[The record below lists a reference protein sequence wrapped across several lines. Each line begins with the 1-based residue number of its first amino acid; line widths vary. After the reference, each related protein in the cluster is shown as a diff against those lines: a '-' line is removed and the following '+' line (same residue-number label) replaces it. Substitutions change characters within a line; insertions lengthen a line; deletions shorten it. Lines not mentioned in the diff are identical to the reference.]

1 MDVPSR
7 AQAQRAIDHLPCP
20 LTPRFVMTSFLMG
33 RSRRWVYALLA
44 GLAAVITTVSTPQ
57 LAQAV
62 NWLDLLR
69 RGFEVYQLSNLSDA
83 QEVDLGRQID
93 RELSGQ
99 LRFVANTPLNQ
110 LVESVGQRLSSVSTR
125 PNIPYTFRVVN
136 NRAINAFA
144 TMGGFVY
151 VNTGLLTAAENE
163 AELAGV
169 MAHEIGHITERHVVK
184 NLRSRA
190 LSDGLLSASGLD
202 RRRATRLG
210 VELALNLP
218 RSRQAEFESDQVGV
232 TLLQRADYAP
242 IGLPSF
248 LQKLGSRREPPAILS
263 THPNSSERVARL
275 RQLIGPN
282 ATEGMGLDSVEYQ
295 SFIRSAFR

>member
-1 MDVPSR
+1 MTF
-7 AQAQRAIDHLPCP
+7 
-20 LTPRFVMTSFLMG
+20 LTSG
-33 RSRRWVYALLA
+33 RSRRWIYGLLA
-44 GLAAVITTVSTPQ
+44 LCAAVITTLSTPPIV
-57 LAQAV
+57 QAV
-62 NWLDLLR
+62 DWLDLLR

-93 RELSGQ
+93 RELSRQ
-99 LRFVANTPLNQ
+99 LRLVNNSPLNR
-110 LVESVGQRLSSVSTR
+110 LVDSIGQRLAAVSSR

-136 NRAINAFA
+136 SRDINAFA

-151 VNTGLLTAAENE
+151 VNLGLMVAAENE

-190 LSDGLLSASGLD
+190 LSDGILSATGLD
-202 RRRATRLG
+202 RRRATSLG

-232 TLLQRADYAP
+232 TLLQRAQYAP

-248 LQKLGSRREPPAILS
+248 LQKLRSRREPPAILS
-263 THPNSSERVARL
+263 THPNSDERVARL
-275 RQLIGPN
+275 LQLIGPN
-282 ATEGMGLDSVEYQ
+282 GSNGMGLDNAEYQ
-295 SFIRSAFR
+295 GFVQAALR